1 MRRWP
6 FRVPPVAVEIYVYA
20 EFPRMTAK
28 PHEDADMMQATYG
41 CGGLAGRPFCVAR
54 SGLGYIVT
62 AIRARPAIKTM
73 EAYFFPLNAKAS
85 DVERAVWTFI
95 DHTYGLGARTW
106 RGRVEIYR
114 MGERGYR
121 WVRRWYEHVGYNPRE
136 DVTYRP
142 LHCEVEVRLPPPVAN
157 RGSLYADIYRI
168 AMRYNALTWPLRA
181 LGAFCL
187 ENRVS

>member
-6 FRVPPVAVEIYVYA
+6 FRVPPVSVEIFVYA
-20 EFPRMTAK
+20 QFDRLPPK
-28 PHEDADMMQATYG
+28 PHEDTDMLQSMMYG
-41 CGGLAGRPFCVAR
+41 CGGLANKPFCVAK

-62 AIRARPAIKTM
+62 SIKANPVAKTM
-73 EAYFFPLNAKAS
+73 ETYFFPLNARAS

-121 WVRRWYEHVGYNPRE
+121 WVRRWYEHVGYSPPR
-136 DVTYRP
+136 
-142 LHCEVEVRLPPPVAN
+142 
-157 RGSLYADIYRI
+157 RGVSL
-168 AMRYNALTWPLRA
+168 
-181 LGAFCL
+181 
-187 ENRVS
+187 